1 MGGVSGQCA
10 VATPSAQPAGCE
22 SGSWSPLK
30 GKNEK
35 QLNIYRVLDAQTLF
49 WSQDLG

>member
-1 MGGVSGQCA
+1 MCCGHTFSTA
-10 VATPSAQPAGCE
+10 SRE

-35 QLNIYRVLDAQTLF
+35 QWNIYQVLDAQTLF
-49 WSQDLG
+49 WSQELG